1 MHDAYS
7 LTSVYAYMIIYDY
20 VRYDYLL
27 KRGTCCN
34 VPGVDAES
42 GIIEGTA
49 CRSIAA
55 GESLG
60 AETLW
65 AWPVPG

>member
-1 MHDAYS
+1 
-7 LTSVYAYMIIYDY
+7 MIIYDY

-42 GIIEGTA
+42 GIIEA
-49 CRSIAA
+49 RRA
-55 GESLG
+55 GALLQGSL
-60 AETLW
+60 
-65 AWPVPG
+65 